1 MGGRGSSGG
10 GGGGG
15 GGSRSSADQKS
26 FNINT
31 KFSKTE
37 INMMSRSQLETV
49 ATAIFIKKGIASG
62 LSSSEAAYRAKSLM
76 SGNTNAQLKR
86 YINKNG

>member
-15 GGSRSSADQKS
+15 RSSASQKS
-26 FNINT
+26 FNTNT

-37 INMMSRSQLETV
+37 INAMSRSQLETV
-49 ATAIFIKKGIASG
+49 ATAVFIKKGIASG
-62 LSSSEAAYRAKSLM
+62 LSASEAAYRAKSLM
-76 SGNTNAQLKR
+76 SGNTSAQLKR
-86 YINKNG
+86 YISKNG